1 MRPEVGCAIARA
13 KGIISE
19 LEASVVAFQEIAN
32 CALADRDYAAATGA
46 QTKAEAARELLRK
59 TREAAKA
66 VVETD
71 PLKRYRKAY
80 EDASASGSSIA
91 AMQALSKIDKIESQ
105 RAAEAA
111 ENERRRLAGRDNA
124 AIVERVAAVINKL
137 PRADREAMARMLQDG
152 LK

>member
-1 MRPEVGCAIARA
+1 MRR
-13 KGIISE
+13 
-19 LEASVVAFQEIAN
+19 
-32 CALADRDYAAATGA
+32 T
-46 QTKAEAARELLRK
+46 
-59 TREAAKA
+59 
-66 VVETD
+66 
-71 PLKRYRKAY
+71 LKRYRKAY